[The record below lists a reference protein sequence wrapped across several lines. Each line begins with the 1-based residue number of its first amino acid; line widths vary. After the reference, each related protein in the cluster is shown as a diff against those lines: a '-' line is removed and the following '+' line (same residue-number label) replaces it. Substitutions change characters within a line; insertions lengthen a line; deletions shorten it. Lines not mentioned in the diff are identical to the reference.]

1 MPNIQPNTAEYVP
14 ILRVFFQ
21 NILQKYFRIWDPM
34 KNSKFLIAHI
44 NQINQVYGYKIRF
57 EMSQIEQK
65 KFHEWSQNWPKK
77 RQFRRF
83 TVYRLSA
90 ELAEYSAE

>member
-1 MPNIQPNTAEYVP
+1 
-14 ILRVFFQ
+14 
-21 NILQKYFRIWDPM
+21 M

-44 NQINQVYGYKIRF
+44 NQINQANGYKIKF
-57 EMSQIEQK
+57 EISEIEPK
-65 KFHEWSQNWPKK
+65 KFHKIKPKLTQK
-77 RQFRRF
+77 NRKFRRF